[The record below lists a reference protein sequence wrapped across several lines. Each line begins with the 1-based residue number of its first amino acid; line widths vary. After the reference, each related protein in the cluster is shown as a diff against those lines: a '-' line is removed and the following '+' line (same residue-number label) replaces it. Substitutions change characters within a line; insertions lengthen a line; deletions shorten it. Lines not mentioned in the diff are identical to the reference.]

1 MDSRRKGGQRRKMSR
16 ARVAIAAIGILLPYL
31 ARIPGTLSRGSSW
44 LTSYAGGGI
53 GGLLLLGGFNAI
65 TWGTLIGL
73 SYLVRKPSPLIVPS
87 AAGFGFLAY
96 AHAHLDLASDAQ
108 AAVALVFIPIY
119 GLPFVLFG
127 FAASV
132 GVLGRGLPPAPK
144 PRPTPTSFLTRRL
157 AQDVTA
163 SEETFSCPKCRAVV
177 RYGASL
183 CQSCDERFRYP
194 PAGAK

>member
-1 MDSRRKGGQRRKMSR
+1 M
-16 ARVAIAAIGILLPYL
+16 PYL

-44 LTSYAGGGI
+44 LTSYLGGGI
-53 GGLLLLGGFNAI
+53 GGFLFFGGFNAMV
-65 TWGTLIGL
+65 WGTLIGL

-87 AAGFGFLAY
+87 VAGFGFLAY

-119 GLPFVLFG
+119 ALPFVLFG

-132 GVLGRGLPPAPK
+132 GVLGRGLLPVRTA
-144 PRPTPTSFLTRRL
+144 RPTATSVLVRHL

-163 SEETFSCPKCRAVV
+163 SEEAFSCPSCRAVV
-177 RYGASL
+177 RYGASH
-183 CQSCDERFRYP
+183 CQKCDERFRYP